1 MNIASI
7 LMDMLQGNAY
17 GLNWVGKN
25 EAILSSMIPP
35 TTALKEDLSHNS
47 LPENMHSQNLL
58 ISGDNLEVLKHL
70 QQDYSGK
77 IKLIYIDPP
86 YNTGNKFLY
95 KDKFGTKKD
104 RHSAWLTFMYPR
116 LLLARNLL
124 RDDGLIC
131 VSIDENAKSQLMLLM
146 ADIFGE
152 INFLGTLI
160 RKTRTASSDSKR
172 GINIQHEDTIV
183 FAKDRNNIG
192 ISSLH
197 TLQFTENKYM
207 NQQGTRDLL
216 KLGMLSY
223 FSYPKPTSFLYDLI
237 GYCTSK
243 DDLILDFFAGS
254 GSLGDAVMQINAED
268 GGSRKFILVQ
278 IPEPIDSKHN
288 PQAYDFVM
296 MDLKATP
303 TIFEITKE
311 RLIRASKKLAHTL
324 CNQDQDIS
332 FKVLK
337 IE

>member
-7 LMDMLQGNAY
+7 LMDMLQGNSY

-70 QQDYSGK
+70 QQDYNGK

-95 KDKFGTKKD
+95 KDNFGTKKD

-131 VSIDENAKSQLMLLM
+131 VSIDDNAMFQLKMLM
-146 ADIFGE
+146 DDIFNE
-152 INFLGTLI
+152 TNFI
-160 RKTRTASSDSKR
+160 ANIIWRKTTNQA
-172 GINIQHEDTIV
+172 
-183 FAKDRNNIG
+183 NIG
-192 ISSLH
+192 KIARVKEYIICFAREKEKLVLNTGFTDFWDTSFGNNQEASISLEKLLGQRLFDFPKS
-197 TLQFTENKYM
+197 TK
-207 NQQGTRDLL
+207 LL
-216 KLGMLSY
+216 KNIL
-223 FSYPKPTSFLYDLI
+223 TI
-237 GYCTSK
+237 TTSK
-243 DDLILDFFAGS
+243 DDIILDFFAGS

-288 PQAYDFVM
+288 PKAYEFVM
-296 MDLKATP
+296 MGLKATP

-311 RLIRASKKLAHTL
+311 RLIRASKKLARTL